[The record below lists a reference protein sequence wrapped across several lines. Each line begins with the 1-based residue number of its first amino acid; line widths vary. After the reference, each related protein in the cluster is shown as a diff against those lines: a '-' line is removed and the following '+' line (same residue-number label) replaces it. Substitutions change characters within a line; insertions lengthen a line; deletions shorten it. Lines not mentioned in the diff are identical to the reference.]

1 MKQILI
7 NASQRDEVRLA
18 IVENKQLIELDIDLP
33 KKNIKSNIYKGTISR
48 VEPGL
53 EAAFVNFGRTRHGFL
68 PFKEISPEI
77 FTPGKPKTSRDCIE
91 NGKEIVVQIDKE
103 ERGTKGAALSTYLSL
118 AGKYLVLLP
127 KNPNTGGVSRR
138 LEGSDRFNAK
148 KILNELN
155 IPSNMSI
162 ILRTSGLHSTKEMLE
177 WDMNYLIQIYENI
190 LENSVLK
197 EAPYLIYE
205 ESSMLA
211 RVIRDYI
218 DDNIDEIIIDDKSF
232 YDDFLNAKKHF
243 IPHSKVKVEN
253 YNKSTPMFSNYRIE
267 VQVQSVYRRKVTLPS
282 GGNIIFDTTEA
293 LTSIDVNSAKSTKG
307 GDIEETALN
316 TNLEAAVMLC
326 TQLRL
331 RDIGGLIVVDFID
344 MMAINSQKAVMRKMA
359 ELAKLDKAKIQF
371 NRISKFG
378 LMEISRQKLRSSIID
393 NSDGACPTC
402 SGTGHI
408 KSLSSQSISLVRML
422 EEEAIKNDK
431 SLTVYLP
438 VRLATYL
445 LNEKRELIQA
455 IEERN
460 SLDIKIV
467 PDPEIEA
474 TSYLIDRENLTK
486 EAFKAS
492 LNTKVAPKD
501 NKTIEQTN
509 YSDQPAL
516 VSSVTPKTQPPKPK
530 YNNLNDKQETGM
542 LKNIINKVKSIFTT
556 KEKKVYKRRQANGKK
571 RFSKNYYNKYSKY
584 KSYNRKKNLHRKNN
598 TSNKNQNTP

>member
-53 EAAFVNFGRTRHGFL
+53 EAAFVNFGRARHGFL

-77 FTPGKPKTSRDCIE
+77 FTPGKPRTSRDCIE
-91 NGKEIVVQIDKE
+91 NGKEIVIQIDKE

-138 LEGSDRFNAK
+138 LEGSDRLNAK

-155 IPSNMSI
+155 VPNNMSV
-162 ILRTSGLHSTKEMLE
+162 ILRTSGLHSTKDMLE

-232 YDDFLNAKKHF
+232 HDDFLNAKKHF

-282 GGNIIFDTTEA
+282 GGNIVFDTTEA

-344 MMAINSQKAVMRKMA
+344 MMSISSQKTVMRKMA

-393 NSDGACPTC
+393 NSDDACPTC

-460 SLDIKIV
+460 SLSIKIV

-474 TSYLIDRENLTK
+474 TSYLVDRENRTK

-492 LNTKVAPKD
+492 LNTKIAPKD
-501 NKTIEQTN
+501 NKTIGQTD
-509 YSDQPAL
+509 YSHQPAL

-530 YNNLNDKQETGM
+530 YNNLNDKEETGV

-556 KEKKVYKRRQANGKK
+556 KEKKVYKHRQTNGKK
-571 RFSKNYYNKYSKY
+571 RFSKNYYNKYNKY

-598 TSNKNQNTP
+598 TSNKNQNTS

>member
-53 EAAFVNFGRTRHGFL
+53 EAAFVNFGRARHGFL

-77 FTPGKPKTSRDCIE
+77 FTPGKPRTSRDCIE
-91 NGKEIVVQIDKE
+91 NGKEIVIQIDKE

-138 LEGSDRFNAK
+138 LEGSDRLNAK

-155 IPSNMSI
+155 VPNNMSV
-162 ILRTSGLHSTKEMLE
+162 ILRTSGLHSTKDMLE

-232 YDDFLNAKKHF
+232 HDDFLNAKKHF

-282 GGNIIFDTTEA
+282 GGNIVFDTTEA

-344 MMAINSQKAVMRKMA
+344 MMSISSQKTVMRKMA

-393 NSDGACPTC
+393 NSDDACPTC

-460 SLDIKIV
+460 SLSIKIV

-474 TSYLIDRENLTK
+474 TSYLVDRENRTK

-492 LNTKVAPKD
+492 LNTKIAPKD
-501 NKTIEQTN
+501 NKTIGQTD
-509 YSDQPAL
+509 YSHQPAL

-530 YNNLNDKQETGM
+530 YNNLNDKEEAGI

-556 KEKKVYKRRQANGKK
+556 KEKKVYKHRQTNGKK
-571 RFSKNYYNKYSKY
+571 RFSKNYYNKYNKY

-598 TSNKNQNTP
+598 TSNKNQNTS

>member
-53 EAAFVNFGRTRHGFL
+53 EAAFVNFGRARHGFL

-77 FTPGKPKTSRDCIE
+77 FTPGKPRTSRDCIE
-91 NGKEIVVQIDKE
+91 NGKEIVIQIDKE

-138 LEGSDRFNAK
+138 LEGSDRLNAK

-155 IPSNMSI
+155 VPNNMSV
-162 ILRTSGLHSTKEMLE
+162 ILRTSGLHSTKDMLE

-232 YDDFLNAKKHF
+232 HDDFLNAKKHF

-282 GGNIIFDTTEA
+282 GGNIVFDTTEA

-344 MMAINSQKAVMRKMA
+344 MMSISSQKTVMRKMA

-393 NSDGACPTC
+393 NSDDACPTC

-460 SLDIKIV
+460 SLSIKIV

-474 TSYLIDRENLTK
+474 TSYLVDRENRTK

-492 LNTKVAPKD
+492 LNTKIAPKD
-501 NKTIEQTN
+501 NKTIGQTD
-509 YSDQPAL
+509 YSHQPAL

-530 YNNLNDKQETGM
+530 YNNLNDKEEAGV

-556 KEKKVYKRRQANGKK
+556 KEKKVYKHRQTNGKK
-571 RFSKNYYNKYSKY
+571 RFSKNYYNKYNKY

-598 TSNKNQNTP
+598 TSNKNQNTS

>member
-138 LEGSDRFNAK
+138 LEGSDRLNAK

-344 MMAINSQKAVMRKMA
+344 MMAINSQKTVMRKMA

-530 YNNLNDKQETGM
+530 YNNLNDKQETGV

>member
-33 KKNIKSNIYKGTISR
+33 KKNIKSNIYKGTISS

-138 LEGSDRFNAK
+138 LEGSDRLNAK

-218 DDNIDEIIIDDKSF
+218 DDNIDKIIIDDKSF
-232 YDDFLNAKKHF
+232 YDDFLNAKNHF
-243 IPHSKVKVEN
+243 IPHSKVNVEN

-344 MMAINSQKAVMRKMA
+344 MMAINSQKTVMRKMA

-530 YNNLNDKQETGM
+530 YNNLNDKQETGV